1 MTVVIELSV
10 VTEWTLAVSLW
21 QNWKREPFL
30 FAIIFYD
37 SKMQEHER
45 ENPKDFTV

>member
-1 MTVVIELSV
+1 MNPRRIFMAELK
-10 VTEWTLAVSLW
+10 TWA
-21 QNWKREPFL
+21 FL